1 MDEEARSPVSR
12 ASGLTAGQR
21 WIFVGAALL
30 AVLLI
35 AGVVLAVVNLS
46 RNPDQTEMIRDIVI
60 ILLAVES
67 WFLGLAL
74 ILLMVQLMRLA
85 ALLQNEV
92 RPLLDSTNETLGTLK
107 GTTVFLSRNL
117 VRPVIRI
124 NSSVSALRRVL
135 DLLRYGRSD

>member
-1 MDEEARSPVSR
+1 MDETSRSSPPR
-12 ASGLTAGQR
+12 ASGLTPGQR
-21 WIFVGAALL
+21 WAFVGIVLLVALL
-30 AVLLI
+30 V
-35 AGVVLAVVNLS
+35 AGVVFAVVNLS

-67 WFLGLAL
+67 GFLGLAL
-74 ILLMVQLMRLA
+74 ILLMIQLARLA

-92 RPLLDSTNETLGTLK
+92 RPILDSTNETLGTLK

>member
-1 MDEEARSPVSR
+1 MDETSRSSPPR
-12 ASGLTAGQR
+12 ASGLTPGQR
-21 WIFVGAALL
+21 WAFVGIVLL
-30 AVLLI
+30 VALLI
-35 AGVVLAVVNLS
+35 AGVVFAVVNLS

-67 WFLGLAL
+67 GFLGLAL
-74 ILLMVQLMRLA
+74 ILLMIQLARLA

-92 RPLLDSTNETLGTLK
+92 RPILDSTNETLGTLK

>member
-1 MDEEARSPVSR
+1 M
-12 ASGLTAGQR
+12 TAGQR
-21 WIFVGAALL
+21 WAFVGAALL
-30 AVLLI
+30 AALLI
-35 AGVVLAVVNLS
+35 VGVVLAVVNLS

-74 ILLMVQLMRLA
+74 ILLMIQLARLA

-135 DLLRYGRSD
+135 DLIRYGRSD

>member
-1 MDEEARSPVSR
+1 MDDAVRPSQTR
-12 ASGLTAGQR
+12 ASGLTTGQR
-21 WIFVGAALL
+21 WALVGAAGLAALL
-30 AVLLI
+30 L
-35 AGVVLAVVNLS
+35 AGVVLAVVNLA

-74 ILLMVQLMRLA
+74 ILLMVQLARLA

-92 RPLLDSTNETLGTLK
+92 RPILDSTNETLGTLK

-124 NSSVSALRRVL
+124 NSSVSALRRVV
-135 DLLRYGRSD
+135 DLIRYGRSD